1 VRWAAAAAVMIAAAL
16 LQSAWGPR
24 LEIVGAFP
32 NLVLLVVVAGAW
44 TLGPRAGMAWA
55 CGGGL
60 LLDLLAAGPLGPHV
74 LALLPGAYAIGLL
87 ARGRQQPHVLVV
99 AAAAATVTL
108 FYSAVL
114 VVSHPGPAGVA
125 IRLAVAA
132 ALYNSL
138 LAPFVFAPVRRMVLG
153 TITRRA
159 QA

>member
-1 VRWAAAAAVMIAAAL
+1 MRWAAAAAVILAAAL

-32 NLVLLVVVAGAW
+32 NLVLLVVLAGAW

-55 CGGGL
+55 CAGGL
-60 LLDLLAAGPLGPHV
+60 LLDFLAAGPLGPHA
-74 LALLPGAYAIGLL
+74 LALVPGAYAIGLL
-87 ARGRQQPHVLVV
+87 ARGRHQPHALVV
-99 AAAAATVTL
+99 AVAAAVMTV

-114 VVSHPGPAGVA
+114 VLFHPAPAGTA
-125 IRLAVAA
+125 MRLAVAA

>member
-1 VRWAAAAAVMIAAAL
+1 VRWAAAAAVILAAAL

-32 NLVLLVVVAGAW
+32 NLVLLVVLAGAW

-55 CGGGL
+55 CAGGL
-60 LLDLLAAGPLGPHV
+60 LLDLLAAGPLGPHA
-74 LALLPGAYAIGLL
+74 LALVPGAYAIGLL
-87 ARGRQQPHVLVV
+87 ARGRHQPHALVV
-99 AAAAATVTL
+99 AVAAAVMTV

-114 VVSHPGPAGVA
+114 VLFHPAPAGTA
-125 IRLAVAA
+125 MRLAVAA

>member
-1 VRWAAAAAVMIAAAL
+1 VRWAAVAAVMLAAAL
-16 LQSAWGPR
+16 LQSTWGPR
-24 LEIVGAFP
+24 LEIAGAFP

-44 TLGPRAGMAWA
+44 TLGPRSGMACA
-55 CGGGL
+55 CAGGL

-87 ARGRQQPHVLVV
+87 ARGRQRPHVLLV
-99 AAAAATVTL
+99 AAAAAVVTL

-114 VVSHPGPAGVA
+114 VLFHPAPAGVA
-125 IRLAVAA
+125 VRLAAAA

-138 LAPFVFAPVRRMVLG
+138 LAPFVFGPVRRMVLG

>member
-1 VRWAAAAAVMIAAAL
+1 VRWAAAASVMIAAAL

-44 TLGPRAGMAWA
+44 TRGPRAAVAWA
-55 CGGGL
+55 CAGGL

-87 ARGRQQPHVLVV
+87 ARGRQQPHVLLV
-99 AAAAATVTL
+99 AAAAAVVTL
-108 FYSAVL
+108 LYSAVL
-114 VVSHPGPAGVA
+114 VLSHPAPAGVA
-125 IRLAVAA
+125 VPLAVAA

-153 TITRRA
+153 TITGRA

>member
-1 VRWAAAAAVMIAAAL
+1 VRWAAAAALILAAAW

-24 LEIVGAFP
+24 FEIVGAFP

-44 TLGPRAGMAWA
+44 TWGPRAGMAWA
-55 CGGGL
+55 CAGGL
-60 LLDLLAAGPLGPHV
+60 LLDLLAAGPLGPHA
-74 LALLPGAYAIGLL
+74 LALVPGAYAIALL
-87 ARGRQQPHVLVV
+87 ARRQQPYVLVV
-99 AAAAATVTL
+99 AAAAAAVTL
-108 FYSAVL
+108 VYSAVL
-114 VVSHPGPAGVA
+114 VLYHPAPAGVA